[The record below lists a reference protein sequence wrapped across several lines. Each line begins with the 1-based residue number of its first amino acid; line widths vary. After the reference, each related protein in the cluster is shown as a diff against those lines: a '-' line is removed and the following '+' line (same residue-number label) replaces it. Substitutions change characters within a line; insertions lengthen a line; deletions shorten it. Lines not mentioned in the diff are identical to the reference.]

1 MKNSEIKTKNGMDK
15 VGIKE
20 IIKECTR
27 NFKQDF
33 KEGGNP
39 LEVIGF
45 ECLMELIFQAA
56 QQHGIALSKKEIL
69 EEVIKELSSPT

>member
-1 MKNSEIKTKNGMDK
+1 MDK
-15 VGIKE
+15 VVIKE

-27 NFKQDF
+27 KFKQDF

-45 ECLMELIFQAA
+45 ECLMELIFQTA
-56 QQHGIALSKKEIL
+56 QQRGIDLSEKEIL